1 MTEPNSEWSAIHAK
15 LSEPFAPERVHWRVG
30 STTQDKKRGM
40 ALAYIDA
47 RDVMDR
53 LDEVVGSGNW
63 ETRFR
68 DAAGRVVCE
77 LTIFGVTKSDGAGD
91 TAVEAEKGG
100 ISDAFKR
107 AAVHFG
113 IGRYLYRLA
122 APWVELDAA
131 GKRIAP
137 HEMQRLDGILR
148 TGNSVGKTDLDAVPP
163 HIAHNPFDERP
174 PREPAA
180 PAGTTQLPV
189 DTVKEVFTDAKEFE
203 FVYPA
208 GAPRPEAPKWKKWRD
223 DELRGGKM
231 KGRTWGEIAEGSY
244 GGQRYQWARSM
255 MVWKDAKPDTQLRAA
270 NCVYDIEQ
278 RAQSR
283 MASSHHNDEIPP
295 IDPEDF

>member
-77 LTIFGVTKSDGAGD
+77 LTICGVTKSDGAGD

-131 GKRIAP
+131 GGEQEQGRQCDAFHSSP
-137 HEMQRLDGILR
+137 RMPTMGSRGRPVALP
-148 TGNSVGKTDLDAVPP
+148 DL
-163 HIAHNPFDERP
+163 E
-174 PREPAA
+174 
-180 PAGTTQLPV
+180 
-189 DTVKEVFTDAKEFE
+189 
-203 FVYPA
+203 
-208 GAPRPEAPKWKKWRD
+208 
-223 DELRGGKM
+223 
-231 KGRTWGEIAEGSY
+231 
-244 GGQRYQWARSM
+244 
-255 MVWKDAKPDTQLRAA
+255 
-270 NCVYDIEQ
+270 
-278 RAQSR
+278 
-283 MASSHHNDEIPP
+283 
-295 IDPEDF
+295 